1 MSKPRLIS
9 ALVLVVVILIVIF
22 QNSAP
27 VETRLLFLTITMP
40 RAALLGITMLIGVAI
55 GILGALG
62 MSRKNPPRS

>member
-27 VETRLLFLTITMP
+27 VETRLLFVTITMP

-55 GILGALG
+55 GILVALG
-62 MSRKNPPRS
+62 MSRKNPPQS